1 MMDLR
6 YIHLRAL
13 MAENDFI
20 FAARTGASPDEI
32 KYRWERKEYWA
43 ARLRFEKLRIEKGP
57 KFKFFHELKVWKK
70 ERQAALCA

>member
-1 MMDLR
+1 MDLR
-6 YIHLRAL
+6 YIQLRAL

-32 KYRWERKEYWA
+32 KYRLERKEYWA

-57 KFKFFHELKVWKK
+57 KFKFFHELKVWQR
-70 ERQAALCA
+70 ERRAALCA